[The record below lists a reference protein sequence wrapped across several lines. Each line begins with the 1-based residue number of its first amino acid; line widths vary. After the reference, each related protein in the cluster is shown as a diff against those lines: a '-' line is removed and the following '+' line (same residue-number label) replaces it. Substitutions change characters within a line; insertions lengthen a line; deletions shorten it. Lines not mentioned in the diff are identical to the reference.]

1 MLRPPGRPGALAA
14 ALWQSDG
21 RRSERSREKGSGVS
35 GTIERRV
42 PSGLGALASVL
53 AGVGGPDGA
62 LVFAADPDIGDDW
75 QDVLAQFREAFEAT
89 RRALAAGAPVV
100 YVVDQ
105 RDLLG
110 QRGPGAAMAA
120 TGLLSGAR
128 AAAFEMRKA
137 GIPVNVVATEEATP
151 PAAVAAWVA
160 LLLEPGPGG
169 PTGELVRLGGEHLG
183 KALP

>member
-1 MLRPPGRPGALAA
+1 V
-14 ALWQSDG
+14 D
-21 RRSERSREKGSGVS
+21 

-42 PSGLGALASVL
+42 PSGLGALAGAL
-53 AGVGGPDGA
+53 EGLEGPEGA
-62 LVFAADPDIGDDW
+62 LVFVADPGVGDEW
-75 QDVLAQFREAFEAT
+75 EDVLAQFREAFEST

-128 AAAFEMRKA
+128 AAAFEMRRS
-137 GIPVNVVATEEATP
+137 GIPVNVLATEEATP
-151 PAAVAAWVA
+151 PEAVAAWVGR
-160 LLLEPGPGG
+160 LLDPGPGG

>member
-1 MLRPPGRPGALAA
+1 MNGTVLCRVPPGLA
-14 ALWQSDG
+14 
-21 RRSERSREKGSGVS
+21 
-35 GTIERRV
+35 
-42 PSGLGALASVL
+42 GLGTALQ
-53 AGVGGPDGA
+53 GVAGPDGA
-62 LVFAADPDIGDDW
+62 LVFVADPAVAEDW
-75 QDVLAQFREAFEAT
+75 PAILAQFREAFDLT
-89 RRALAAGAPVV
+89 RAALGAGAPVL

-110 QRGPGAAMAA
+110 QRGPAAAMAA

-137 GIPVNVVATEEATP
+137 GVSVNVIATEEATP
-151 PAAVAAWVA
+151 PAAVAAWA
-160 LLLEPGPGG
+160 ERLLAPGPGG

>member
-1 MLRPPGRPGALAA
+1 
-14 ALWQSDG
+14 
-21 RRSERSREKGSGVS
+21 VS
-35 GTIERRV
+35 GTIELRV
-42 PSGLGALASVL
+42 PAGLGSLGEALAEVE
-53 AGVGGPDGA
+53 GPEGA
-62 LVFAADPDIGDDW
+62 LVFAADPAVGDEW
-75 QDVLAQFREAFEAT
+75 EDVAAQFQEAFECT

-151 PAAVAAWVA
+151 PEALARWVGR
-160 LLLEPGPGG
+160 LLEAGSGG

>member
-1 MLRPPGRPGALAA
+1 M
-14 ALWQSDG
+14 
-21 RRSERSREKGSGVS
+21 S

-42 PSGLGALASVL
+42 PSRLGALAGAL
-53 AGVGGPDGA
+53 EGLDGPAGA
-62 LVFAADPDIGDDW
+62 LVFVADPEIGDEW
-75 QDVLAQFREAFEAT
+75 EDVLAQFREAFEST

-110 QRGPGAAMAA
+110 QRGAGAAMAA

-128 AAAFEMRKA
+128 AAAFEMRRS
-137 GIPVNVVATEEATP
+137 GVPVNVIATEEATP
-151 PAAVAAWVA
+151 TEAVATWVGR
-160 LLLEPGPGG
+160 LLDPGPGG

>member
-1 MLRPPGRPGALAA
+1 V
-14 ALWQSDG
+14 D
-21 RRSERSREKGSGVS
+21 

-42 PSGLGALASVL
+42 PPGLGALGDVL
-53 AGVGGPDGA
+53 GGVDGPEGA
-62 LVFAADPDIGDDW
+62 LVFVADPDVGDEW
-75 QDVLAQFREAFEAT
+75 EDVLAQFREAFEST

-128 AAAFEMRKA
+128 AAAFEMRRS
-137 GIPVNVVATEEATP
+137 GIPVNVLATEEGTP
-151 PAAVAAWVA
+151 PEAVAAWVGR
-160 LLLEPGPGG
+160 LLAPGPGG

>member
-1 MLRPPGRPGALAA
+1 M
-14 ALWQSDG
+14 
-21 RRSERSREKGSGVS
+21 S

-42 PSGLGALASVL
+42 PAGLGSLGEALAAVE
-53 AGVGGPDGA
+53 GPDGA
-62 LVFAADPDIGDDW
+62 LVFAADPAVGDEW
-75 QDVLAQFREAFEAT
+75 EDVAAQLREAFEAT
-89 RRALAAGAPVV
+89 RQALAAGAPVV

-151 PAAVAAWVA
+151 PEALARWVGR
-160 LLLEPGPGG
+160 LLEAGPGG

>member
-1 MLRPPGRPGALAA
+1 VRG
-14 ALWQSDG
+14 
-21 RRSERSREKGSGVS
+21 GSGVS
-35 GTIERRV
+35 GTVERRV
-42 PSGLGALASVL
+42 PAELGALGDAL
-53 AGVGGPDGA
+53 AAVEGPDGA
-62 LVFAADPDIGDDW
+62 LVFAAAPAVGDEW
-75 QDVLAQFREAFEAT
+75 EEVMAQFREAFECT
-89 RRALAAGAPVV
+89 RRALASGAPVV

-128 AAAFEMRKA
+128 AAAFEMRKS
-137 GIPVNVVATEEATP
+137 GVPVNVVAVEEASP
-151 PAAVAAWVA
+151 PEALAVWVSR
-160 LLLEPGPGG
+160 LLDPGPGG

>member
-1 MLRPPGRPGALAA
+1 MIERRVPSHLGALAA
-14 ALWQSDG
+14 AL
-21 RRSERSREKGSGVS
+21 EGS
-35 GTIERRV
+35 
-42 PSGLGALASVL
+42 
-53 AGVGGPDGA
+53 GGPDGA
-62 LVFAADPDIGDDW
+62 LVFVADPQIGDGW
-75 QDVLAQFREAFEAT
+75 EDVLAQFREAFERT

-110 QRGPGAAMAA
+110 QRGAGAAMAA

-128 AAAFEMRKA
+128 AAAFEMRRSGTA
-137 GIPVNVVATEEATP
+137 VNVIATEEGTP
-151 PAAVAAWVA
+151 PEAVAAWVGR
-160 LLLEPGPGG
+160 LLEPGPGG

>member
-1 MLRPPGRPGALAA
+1 
-14 ALWQSDG
+14 
-21 RRSERSREKGSGVS
+21 VS
-35 GTIERRV
+35 GMVEVRM
-42 PSGLGALASVL
+42 PAGLGALAGALEAVP
-53 AGVGGPDGA
+53 GPGGA
-62 LVFAADPDIGDDW
+62 LVFVADPGIGDDW
-75 QDVLAQFREAFEAT
+75 EAVLAQFREAFERT
-89 RRALAAGAPVV
+89 RRALEAGGPVV
-100 YVVDQ
+100 YLVDQ

-128 AAAFEMRKA
+128 AAAFEMRRA

-151 PAAVAAWVA
+151 PEVVADWVA
-160 LLLEPGPGG
+160 RLLQPGVGG

>member
-1 MLRPPGRPGALAA
+1 MNGTIHRRVPDGLTSLAA
-14 ALWQSDG
+14 ALDG
-21 RRSERSREKGSGVS
+21 LS
-35 GTIERRV
+35 
-42 PSGLGALASVL
+42 
-53 AGVGGPDGA
+53 GPDGS
-62 LVFAADPDIGDDW
+62 LVFVADPAVGEEW
-75 QDVLAQFREAFEAT
+75 PAVLAQFREAFALTREA
-89 RRALAAGAPVV
+89 LGAGAPVV

-128 AAAFEMRKA
+128 AAAFEMRRA
-137 GIPVNVVATEEATP
+137 GVPVNVVATEEATP
-151 PAAVAAWVA
+151 PEAVAAWVG
-160 LLLEPGPGG
+160 LLLNPGPGG

>member
-1 MLRPPGRPGALAA
+1 MSAL
-14 ALWQSDG
+14 
-21 RRSERSREKGSGVS
+21 
-35 GTIERRV
+35 IERRV
-42 PSGLGALASVL
+42 PAGMEALAGALS
-53 AGVGGPDGA
+53 GVGGPEGA
-62 LVFAADPDIGDDW
+62 LVFVADPGVGDEW
-75 QDVLAQFREAFEAT
+75 EGVAAQFREAFELT
-89 RRALAAGAPVV
+89 RKALGRAAPVV

-137 GIPVNVVATEEATP
+137 GIPVNVVATEETTP
-151 PAAVAAWVA
+151 PEAVAAWVGR
-160 LLLEPGPGG
+160 LLDPGPGG

-183 KALP
+183 RALP

>member
-1 MLRPPGRPGALAA
+1 
-14 ALWQSDG
+14 
-21 RRSERSREKGSGVS
+21 VS
-35 GTIERRV
+35 QTIERRV
-42 PSGLGALASVL
+42 PAGLGSLGEALAAVE
-53 AGVGGPDGA
+53 GPDGA
-62 LVFAADPDIGDDW
+62 LVFAADPAVGDEW
-75 QDVLAQFREAFEAT
+75 EEVAAQFREAFEAT

-151 PAAVAAWVA
+151 PEALARWVDRLLAA
-160 LLLEPGPGG
+160 GPGG